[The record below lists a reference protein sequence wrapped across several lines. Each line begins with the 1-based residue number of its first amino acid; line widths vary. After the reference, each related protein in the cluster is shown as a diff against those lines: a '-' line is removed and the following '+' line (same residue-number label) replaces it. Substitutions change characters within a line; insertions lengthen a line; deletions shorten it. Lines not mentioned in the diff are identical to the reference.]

1 MKRIGNKKVN
11 LPPQCWSRLSP
22 PCADGVC
29 RARPLYYPPPGLTD
43 TSYQPLLSMKTAP
56 AQLTERRQRLA
67 PDKPTP
73 LLACPA
79 LPRLGRNVTRVGCE
93 CFFWMTSRF
102 FTPQSGQNGSLSS
115 PCLW

>member
-73 LLACPA
+73 LLAYPA

-93 CFFWMTSRF
+93 CFLWMTSRF

>member
-1 MKRIGNKKVN
+1 MKRIGNKKGEPTSAV
-11 LPPQCWSRLSP
+11 LVTSHSP
-22 PCADGVC
+22 VC
-29 RARPLYYPPPGLTD
+29 RRCLSCSTALLSSSRSD

-79 LPRLGRNVTRVGCE
+79 LPRLASAE
-93 CFFWMTSRF
+93 M
-102 FTPQSGQNGSLSS
+102 
-115 PCLW
+115 